1 MSQKEEKL
9 KLFKKSR
16 IQSKK
21 IKKKYMNDKYTRH
34 LKNKSKFKINSTK
47 PMSLKKKFII
57 ILKRFLKVINYG

>member
-1 MSQKEEKL
+1 
-9 KLFKKSR
+9 
-16 IQSKK
+16 
-21 IKKKYMNDKYTRH
+21 MNDKYTRH